1 MTSQQ
6 HGARMATHTDTS
18 PAHVRQLRIAQPLK
32 LAKDGDR
39 FIRMA
44 ELVTICGVGKSYV
57 YKAMAAGTFPK
68 CVCLPGGMVVA
79 WRASSI
85 AAWMDG
91 VSGFNTGPADGE
103 AGSAGGQ

>member
-1 MTSQQ
+1 
-6 HGARMATHTDTS
+6 MATHTDTS

-68 CVCLPGGMVVA
+68 CVRLPGGKVVA

>member
-1 MTSQQ
+1 
-6 HGARMATHTDTS
+6 MATHTDTT

-32 LAKDGDR
+32 LAKDVDR

-44 ELVTICGVGKSYV
+44 ELVTICSVGKSYV

-68 CVCLPGGMVVA
+68 CVRLPGGRVVA
-79 WRASSI
+79 WRASAI

-91 VSGFNTGPADGE
+91 VSGFNAGPSGPADGE
-103 AGSAGGQ
+103 AGPAGGQR